1 MPPGTVGH
9 PLSIP
14 EGYPGSMPLPTP
26 ELKLGYELFS
36 KLLNWAAGKRQ
47 SKRLE
52 ALKSAAFQELLKGDG
67 ADLDLVASVLKEIH
81 KAADTSAKAIRLE
94 SLYEGATHPAAKAPK
109 KTDRRHKT
117 AKKEPDPKG

>member
-1 MPPGTVGH
+1 
-9 PLSIP
+9 
-14 EGYPGSMPLPTP
+14 MPLPTS

-52 ALKSAAFQELLKGDG
+52 ELKSKAFQELLKGDA

-81 KAADTSAKAIRLE
+81 KAADTSAQAIRLE
-94 SLYEGATHPAAKAPK
+94 GLYDTATQPRAKAGRKVDRRRKSPK
-109 KTDRRHKT
+109 KASGTKV
-117 AKKEPDPKG
+117 

>member
-1 MPPGTVGH
+1 M
-9 PLSIP
+9 S
-14 EGYPGSMPLPTP
+14 LPTP

-52 ALKSAAFQELLKGDG
+52 ALKSAAFQELLKGDA
-67 ADLDLVASVLKEIH
+67 ADLDLVASALREIH

-94 SLYEGATHPAAKAPK
+94 SLYDHATDPPAKAK
-109 KTDRRHKT
+109 KTERRRK
-117 AKKEPDPKG
+117 APRKDPGSKP

>member
-1 MPPGTVGH
+1 M
-9 PLSIP
+9 S
-14 EGYPGSMPLPTP
+14 LPTP

-52 ALKSAAFQELLKGDG
+52 ELKSRAFQELLKGDG

-81 KAADTSAKAIRLE
+81 KAADTSTKAVRLE
-94 SLYEGATHPAAKAPK
+94 HLYDRAAQPKARKPERRKRAPK
-109 KTDRRHKT
+109 TGT
-117 AKKEPDPKG
+117 TGKG

>member
-1 MPPGTVGH
+1 M
-9 PLSIP
+9 S
-14 EGYPGSMPLPTP
+14 LPTP

-52 ALKSAAFQELLKGDG
+52 ELKSKAFQELLKGDA

-94 SLYEGATHPAAKAPK
+94 TLYDSATQPPAKPKRPERRRKPARKASG
-109 KTDRRHKT
+109 
-117 AKKEPDPKG
+117 PKG

>member
-1 MPPGTVGH
+1 MA
-9 PLSIP
+9 
-14 EGYPGSMPLPTP
+14 LPTP

-52 ALKSAAFQELLKGDG
+52 ALKSTAFQELLKGEA
-67 ADLDLVASVLKEIH
+67 ADLELVASVLKEIH

-94 SLYEGATHPAAKAPK
+94 GLYDSATQAPAKAKGPERRRKRVK
-109 KTDRRHKT
+109 KDP
-117 AKKEPDPKG
+117 AKG

>member
-1 MPPGTVGH
+1 MA
-9 PLSIP
+9 
-14 EGYPGSMPLPTP
+14 LPTP

-52 ALKSAAFQELLKGDG
+52 ILKSTAFQELLKGDG
-67 ADLDLVASVLKEIH
+67 ADLALVASVLKEIH

-94 SLYEGATHPAAKAPK
+94 SLYDSATQPLVKAKK
-109 KTDRRHKT
+109 SERRRKPP
-117 AKKEPDPKG
+117 KKEPGPGG

>member
-1 MPPGTVGH
+1 M
-9 PLSIP
+9 S
-14 EGYPGSMPLPTP
+14 LPTP

-52 ALKSAAFQELLKGDG
+52 ELKSKAFQELLKGDA

-94 SLYEGATHPAAKAPK
+94 GLYDSATQPAKPKKPERRRKPARKAPGS
-109 KTDRRHKT
+109 
-117 AKKEPDPKG
+117 KG

>member
-1 MPPGTVGH
+1 
-9 PLSIP
+9 
-14 EGYPGSMPLPTP
+14 MPLPTP

-52 ALKSAAFQELLKGDG
+52 ALKSAAFQELLKGEA
-67 ADLDLVASVLKEIH
+67 ADLALVASVVKEIH

-94 SLYEGATHPAAKAPK
+94 SLYDSATQPPAKAK
-109 KTDRRHKT
+109 KPERRRRP
-117 AKKEPDPKG
+117 AKKDSLQKG

>member
-1 MPPGTVGH
+1 M
-9 PLSIP
+9 S
-14 EGYPGSMPLPTP
+14 LPTT

-52 ALKSAAFQELLKGDG
+52 ALKSAAFQELLKGEG
-67 ADLDLVASVLKEIH
+67 ADLDLVASALKEIH

-94 SLYEGATHPAAKAPK
+94 SLYDTATQPTAKPK
-109 KTDRRHKT
+109 KPERRKKPV
-117 AKKEPDPKG
+117 KKEPAPKG

>member
-1 MPPGTVGH
+1 M
-9 PLSIP
+9 S
-14 EGYPGSMPLPTP
+14 LPTP

-52 ALKSAAFQELLKGDG
+52 ALKSAAFQELLKGE
-67 ADLDLVASVLKEIH
+67 AANLDLVASALREIH

-94 SLYEGATHPAAKAPK
+94 SLYDSATQPPAKPK
-109 KTDRRHKT
+109 KPERRRKP
-117 AKKEPDPKG
+117 AKKDAGTSG

>member
-1 MPPGTVGH
+1 M
-9 PLSIP
+9 S
-14 EGYPGSMPLPTP
+14 LPTP

-52 ALKSAAFQELLKGDG
+52 ALKSAAFQELLKGEG
-67 ADLDLVASVLKEIH
+67 ADLDLVASALKEIH

-94 SLYEGATHPAAKAPK
+94 SLYDTATHLPGKAKKPERRKRSPK
-109 KTDRRHKT
+109 KGSD
-117 AKKEPDPKG
+117 AKP